1 MTPWTP
7 DLARFGR
14 PHFRAIAD
22 AIADDIGS
30 GRLAPGDRLPP
41 QRRLADALGLNFST
55 VARGYVEAQRRG
67 LVASRV
73 GHGTVVAGVSAA
85 GAPAAGTPAAGRAA
99 KAAARRPALV
109 DFSMNLPPEPEDPDL
124 LARMRDG
131 LAAVSSDLVNL
142 LRYQGFGGARE
153 DREAALAW
161 LARRG
166 LATAANRLLVCPGAH
181 SALLAIL
188 STLCRPGDALCCE
201 ALTYPGARS
210 LAAHLGLRLIG
221 LPTDPEGVD
230 AAAFAATCAKH
241 RPKALYLNPTLLN
254 PTTQT
259 VSRARREAIVEVA
272 RRYAVAIVEDDAY
285 GFLPPD
291 APPPFAALAPETTYH
306 VAGLAKCLGAGL
318 RIAYLV
324 APSARAALPLAASLR
339 AATVMAS
346 PITAALATRWIAD
359 GTADALLAF
368 VRAESIA
375 RQRLAAAALPAAL
388 VEADPHGF
396 HVWMRLPEPWSRSA
410 FASQARST
418 GIGVVASDPFV
429 AAGAPPEAVRICLG
443 GLANRDDVAHALD
456 VIAHALDE
464 APAMS
469 SAFI

>member
-1 MTPWTP
+1 MTAWMP

-14 PHFRAIAD
+14 PHYRAIAD
-22 AIADDIGS
+22 AIAEDIGT

-41 QRRLADALGLNFST
+41 QRLLADALGLNFST
-55 VARGYVEAQRRG
+55 AARGYVEAQRRG

-73 GHGTVVAGVSAA
+73 GQGTVVTGRAA
-85 GAPAAGTPAAGRAA
+85 GA
-99 KAAARRPALV
+99 AAASPASRRPALV
-109 DFSMNLPPEPEDPDL
+109 DFSMNLPPEPEDPGL
-124 LARMRDG
+124 LGRMRDG
-131 LAAVSSDLVNL
+131 VTAVSADLMNL

-153 DREAALAW
+153 DKEAALVW

-166 LATAANRLLVCPGAH
+166 LAPEANRLLVCPGAH

-188 STLCRPGDALCCE
+188 STLCRPGDAVCCE

-210 LAAHLGLRLIG
+210 LAAHLGLKLIG
-221 LPTDPEGVD
+221 LPTDAEGVD

-241 RPKALYLNPTLLN
+241 RPSALYLNPTLLN

-259 VSRARREAIVEVA
+259 VSRARREAIVAVA

-285 GFLPPD
+285 GVLPPD
-291 APPPFAALAPETTYH
+291 APPAFAALAPETTYH

-324 APSARAALPLAASLR
+324 APSARTALPLAASLR

-346 PITAALATRWIAD
+346 PITAALATRWISD
-359 GTADALLAF
+359 GTADALLDF
-368 VRAESIA
+368 VRSESIA

-388 VEADPHGF
+388 VAADPHGF

-410 FASQARST
+410 FASQVRST

-429 AAGAPPEAVRICLG
+429 AAGPPPEAVRICLG
-443 GLANRDDVAHALD
+443 GLAGRADVAHALD

-464 APAMS
+464 VPMMS

>member
-1 MTPWTP
+1 MDRWTP
-7 DLARFGR
+7 DLAKFGR
-14 PHFRAIAD
+14 PHYRAIAD
-22 AIADDIGS
+22 AIAHDIGT
-30 GRLAPGDRLPP
+30 GRLAPDDRLPP

-67 LVASRV
+67 LIASRV
-73 GHGTVVAGVSAA
+73 GQGTVVTGR
-85 GAPAAGTPAAGRAA
+85 PRAA
-99 KAAARRPALV
+99 RDAVPAPRRPALV
-109 DFSMNLPPEPEDPDL
+109 DFSMNLPPEPEDPEL
-124 LARMRDG
+124 LGRMRDG
-131 LAAVSSDLVNL
+131 LAAVGAELTDL

-161 LARRG
+161 LGRRG
-166 LATAANRLLVCPGAH
+166 LAPAANRLLVCPGAH
-181 SALLAIL
+181 SALLAVL
-188 STLCRPGDALCCE
+188 ATLCRPGDAVCCE

-210 LAAHLGLRLIG
+210 LAAHLGLCLIG
-221 LPTDPEGVD
+221 LPGDREGVD
-230 AAAFAATCAKH
+230 ADAFAATCAKA

-259 VSRARREAIVEVA
+259 VSRARREALVAVA

-291 APPPFAALAPETTYH
+291 GPPPFAALAPDSTYH

-346 PITAALATRWIAD
+346 PITAALATRWIRD
-359 GTADALLAF
+359 GTADALLGF

-375 RQRLAAAALPAAL
+375 RQRLAAAVLPPAL

-396 HVWMRLPEPWSRSA
+396 HVWMRLPAPWSRSA

-418 GIGVVASDPFV
+418 GIGVVASDAFA
-429 AAGAPPEAVRICLG
+429 AAGEPPEAVRICLG
-443 GLANRDDVAHALD
+443 GLASRDDVAHALD
-456 VIAHALDE
+456 VVAHALDE
-464 APAMS
+464 TPAMS

>member
-1 MTPWTP
+1 MTLWTP
-7 DLARFGR
+7 DLAKFGR
-14 PHFRAIAD
+14 PHYRAIAD

-30 GRLAPGDRLPP
+30 GRLSPSDRLPP

-67 LVASRV
+67 LIASRV
-73 GHGTVVAGVSAA
+73 GQGTVVAGPPAGTRGRDAA
-85 GAPAAGTPAAGRAA
+85 GGP
-99 KAAARRPALV
+99 RRPALV
-109 DFSMNLPPEPEDPDL
+109 DFSMNLPPEPDDPDL
-124 LARMRDG
+124 LGRMRDG
-131 LAAVSSDLVNL
+131 LAAVSADLTNL

-166 LATAANRLLVCPGAH
+166 LAPAANRLLVCPGAH
-181 SALLAIL
+181 SALLAVL
-188 STLCRPGDALCCE
+188 STLCRPGDAVCCE

-210 LAAHLGLRLIG
+210 IAAHLGLELIG
-221 LPTDPEGVD
+221 LPTDREGID

-259 VSRARREAIVEVA
+259 VSRARRDAIVEVA

-285 GFLPPD
+285 GVLPPSS
-291 APPPFAALAPETTYH
+291 PPPFAALAPETTYH
-306 VAGLAKCLGAGL
+306 VAGLSKCLGAGL

-324 APSARAALPLAASLR
+324 APSARTALPVAASLR

-346 PITAALATRWIAD
+346 PITAALATRWITD
-359 GTADALLAF
+359 GTADAVLGF

-375 RQRLAAAALPAAL
+375 RQRLAVAALPAAR

-396 HVWMRLPEPWSRSA
+396 HVWMRLPDPWTRSA
-410 FASQARST
+410 FASQVRST

-429 AAGAPPEAVRICLG
+429 AAGAAPEAVRICLG

-464 APAMS
+464 APVLS

>member
-1 MTPWTP
+1 MTLWTP

-14 PHFRAIAD
+14 PHYRAIAD

-30 GRLAPGDRLPP
+30 GRLAPSDRLPP
-41 QRRLADALGLNFST
+41 QRQLADALGLNFST

-67 LVASRV
+67 LIASRV
-73 GHGTVVAGVSAA
+73 GHGTVVTGR
-85 GAPAAGTPAAGRAA
+85 APAAEAATAS
-99 KAAARRPALV
+99 RRPALV

-124 LARMRDG
+124 LGRMRDG
-131 LAAVSSDLVNL
+131 MTAVSADLLNL

-153 DREAALAW
+153 DKEAALAW

-166 LATAANRLLVCPGAH
+166 LAPAANRLLVCPGAH

-188 STLCRPGDALCCE
+188 STLCRPGDAVCCE

-221 LPTDPEGVD
+221 LPTDAEGVD

-259 VSRARREAIVEVA
+259 VSPARREAIVEVA

-285 GFLPPD
+285 GVLPPD

-324 APSARAALPLAASLR
+324 APSARATLPLAASLR

-346 PITAALATRWIAD
+346 PITAALATRWISD
-359 GTADALLAF
+359 GTADAVLAF
-368 VRAESIA
+368 VRSESIA
-375 RQRLAAAALPAAL
+375 RQRLAAAALPPAL

-429 AAGAPPEAVRICLG
+429 AAGAAPEAVRICLG
-443 GLANRDDVAHALD
+443 GLASRDDVAHALD

-464 APAMS
+464 TPAMS